1 MPDQPDVSDW
11 LTRIQ
16 AEYREMPGLQLTEDQ
31 MRRLWGLDAPT
42 CAVIIAALTGSG
54 FLCET
59 PKHVYVLAVSHLS
72 RL

>member
-16 AEYREMPGLQLTEDQ
+16 AEYREMPGLQLTEGQ
-31 MRRLWGLDAPT
+31 MRRLWGLDGAT
-42 CAVIIAALTGSG
+42 CAVIIAALIGSG

-59 PKHVYVLAVSHLS
+59 PKHAYVLAVSHFS